1 MLKSLPCGRVL
12 ISSRRTAGLPEIG
25 KIEVPL
31 EEGQGR
37 GGGLQGPGPPRG
49 TPRRAASARASI
61 SARQSRSD
69 VARSRRWGGA
79 AWARGEPGLGAGGGR
94 GGRPAAGD
102 VRGRAVPCCLRRLR
116 PRQPRELQEVRGRC
130 RLFPAPARAVRH
142 RAPPAPR
149 GEASEANARPVQP
162 ARGWSP
168 RGSSAS
174 AWSSPS
180 HSLFPHPPQSHYSL
194 SRRDLLTFFL
204 YPPSEPAPLLGVVSS
219 RPQEAPQIPAWRPPA
234 TPSLCSLEGSSRL
247 AQHSPPTH

>member
-130 RLFPAPARAVRH
+130 RLFPRACPRSAPSGSARTPRGGLGGQCQAGPAGTGLVSPRQL
-142 RAPPAPR
+142 RVCVVLPLPLSLPTPAP
-149 GEASEANARPVQP
+149 V
-162 ARGWSP
+162 
-168 RGSSAS
+168 
-174 AWSSPS
+174 
-180 HSLFPHPPQSHYSL
+180 
-194 SRRDLLTFFL
+194 
-204 YPPSEPAPLLGVVSS
+204 PLLVVPERPAHFLPLPSFRTSS
-219 RPQEAPQIPAWRPPA
+219 FAGSGQQPPPGGASDPSLA
-234 TPSLCSLEGSSRL
+234 TPRDPIPLL
-247 AQHSPPTH
+247 AGRFQ